1 MTSDRRN
8 NPEFEALLRAYLE
21 ICNHSLG
28 QIQTP
33 EVKAILEAALSAGQ
47 GQQVEFLLRDDRPQA
62 KLGIEVGEQGLSESS
77 DKESVELPQAQK
89 WVFDYS
95 YLKSVV
101 EQKELYVKEPERLD
115 WSWLYMLAKS
125 N

>member
-28 QIQTP
+28 QSQSL

-62 KLGIEVGEQGLSESS
+62 KLGIEVGEQGLSENSETERLEP
-77 DKESVELPQAQK
+77 KQAQK

-101 EQKELYVKEPERLD
+101 DQKELYVNEPERLD